1 MFYLPLASIEDVLK
15 NKPHLTSVL
24 GQTLLNQNLVHCHP
38 AFPRCWREFCAGQA
52 PGYLA
57 KNHTAMALGI
67 ISTLPSH
74 ADFHDW
80 FPFFWAHISA
90 VITVCFVALF
100 LGAEG
105 NHASCHK
112 APVSILGYIISKD
125 YKRYANRLGW
135 KNYFWVVGEE
145 SEPSG
150 AQRTP
155 NLCKLCLNSTTIA
168 QGQCSVLH
176 LGAHSSILH
185 IAKRSGRASFFLFR
199 TFSERTLWIEII
211 KQNLLLISSSLEMWQ
226 SSHRAPLS
234 N

>member
-1 MFYLPLASIEDVLK
+1 M
-15 NKPHLTSVL
+15 
-24 GQTLLNQNLVHCHP
+24 QTLLNQTHILVCWHP
-38 AFPRCWREFCAGQA
+38 VLSGGWREFCAGRA

-57 KNHTAMALGI
+57 KNHTAMPL
-67 ISTLPSH
+67 
-74 ADFHDW
+74 
-80 FPFFWAHISA
+80 WASSQHCLLTQIFMIGFLFLSYVSA

-105 NHASCHK
+105 NRVLCHK

-125 YKRYANRLGW
+125 YQCYVNRLGW

-145 SEPSG
+145 SKPSG

-155 NLCKLCLNSTTIA
+155 NLCKFCLNSTTIA
-168 QGQCSVLH
+168 QGQPSLLH

-185 IAKRSGRASFFLFR
+185 TAKWSGRASFFLFR

-211 KQNLLLISSSLEMWQ
+211 KQNLLLISSFLEMWQ

-234 N
+234 IQWARSLTDKPSGTWSSGVH

>member
-1 MFYLPLASIEDVLK
+1 MFYLPLASIEDVLR
-15 NKPHLTSVL
+15 NKPHLVL
-24 GQTLLNQNLVHCHP
+24 GQTLLNQMHLLVHWHP
-38 AFPRCWREFCAGQA
+38 AFSKCWREFCAERA

-57 KNHTAMALGI
+57 KK
-67 ISTLPSH
+67 SH
-74 ADFHDW
+74 CYGSGHHLNIAFSRRFSW
-80 FPFFWAHISA
+80 LVSFFWAHISA

-125 YKRYANRLGW
+125 YKRYENRFGW

-145 SEPSG
+145 SEPYG
-150 AQRTP
+150 ARRTP

-168 QGQCSVLH
+168 QGQRSVLH

-211 KQNLLLISSSLEMWQ
+211 KQNLLLISSSLETWQ